1 MLGRESNVILIDEF
15 DKVNPIFYNA
25 FYELFDEGKYVD
37 SNYNV
42 DLEDTI
48 FVCTC
53 NFNSEEE
60 IKRILGPAMYSRIGC
75 CIEFEQL
82 EKTQKEIIIRAWYDK
97 VIERLEED
105 EKKAIEDTDILEW
118 FLKNVDRYDNIR
130 LLKTKLENAIYNEL
144 TNKFI
149 IEATE

>member
-1 MLGRESNVILIDEF
+1 MLVLNLILKQHLLHQVQE
-15 DKVNPIFYNA
+15 
-25 FYELFDEGKYVD
+25 
-37 SNYNV
+37 
-42 DLEDTI
+42 
-48 FVCTC
+48 
-53 NFNSEEE
+53 
-60 IKRILGPAMYSRIGC
+60 
-75 CIEFEQL
+75 
-82 EKTQKEIIIRAWYDK
+82 TQEIIIRAWYDK